1 MNEVQSLL
9 LSLNSEA
16 EPFSPGMMAIA
27 LLSAFIAGQ
36 IIAWAYMWSHLGM
49 SYSRS
54 YVQSLVL
61 VAVAVA
67 LVMIIVGTNVFVA
80 FGLFGAFAI
89 IRFRNVMKDT
99 RDTAFI
105 FMELAIGL
113 AAGTWNF
120 GALIV
125 GTAFFVLISLY
136 MSATRFG
143 SLEITDAIVS
153 LRAPETE
160 RSAVEGVLH
169 THCQRTRLISRH
181 QGMAEESSDWSW
193 RALLRNPDRM
203 GELLAA
209 LAQLEKV
216 SDVSIHFSGDEMEA

>member
-1 MNEVQSLL
+1 MNEIQRVL
-9 LSLNSEA
+9 LSFNTQA
-16 EPFSPGMMAIA
+16 ESFSPGMMALA

-36 IIAWAYMWSHLGM
+36 LVAWAYMWSHMGV

-67 LVMIIVGTNVFVA
+67 LVMLIVGTNVFVA

-89 IRFRNVMKDT
+89 IRFRNVLKDT

-105 FMELAIGL
+105 FMELAVGL

-120 GALIV
+120 AALTV
-125 GTAFFVLISLY
+125 GTAFFLMVCLY

-143 SLEITDAIVS
+143 TLELTDAVVC
-153 LRAPETE
+153 LRAPDDVRESVE
-160 RSAVEGVLH
+160 AVLRQ
-169 THCQRTRLISRH
+169 HCQRTRLVSRH
-181 QGMAEESSDWSW
+181 AAGEGESSDWSW
-193 RALLRNPDRM
+193 RALLRDPARISD
-203 GELLAA
+203 LLAG
-209 LAQLEKV
+209 LRGLEQV
-216 SDVSIHFSGDEMEA
+216 SDVSVHYSGDEMES